1 MTNERRTTDALI
13 AVLEERI
20 TGLSWGI
27 HERFDQI
34 RIDLSLQNSSLKDVE
49 QQQRS
54 LVDRERE
61 RNGHI
66 ADLAHYRVENEQHW
80 AEHMVWASE
89 RGAELASMKRQHDN
103 NHLVSQTRAQIV
115 RLILGAVT
123 SGATAAV
130 GLIVFLTQIG
140 VL

>member
-1 MTNERRTTDALI
+1 MTNEHRATDALI

-20 TGLSWGI
+20 AGLSQGI
-27 HERFDQI
+27 HERFDQV

-49 QQQRS
+49 QQQRAAN
-54 LVDRERE
+54 DRERE

-66 ADLAHYRVENEQHW
+66 ADLTHYRLENEQHW

-89 RGAELASMKRQHDN
+89 KGVELAALTRQREN
-103 NHLVSQTRAQIV
+103 NHLIEQTRSQFI
-115 RLILGAVT
+115 RLIVGAVA
-123 SGATAAV
+123 SGATAAATV
-130 GLIVFLTQIG
+130 IVFLAQIG